1 DTKFKITT
9 NASYYKLTVNGRDL
23 IELDFV
29 NAVEKIN
36 GMDLASDLRRAMGL

>member
-1 DTKFKITT
+1 
-9 NASYYKLTVNGRDL
+9 
-23 IELDFV
+23 LDFV